1 MRSSRAPGVTV
12 SLVALTMSLLVAGC
26 ADRTEPTSESAASE
40 ATSESE
46 SADEPTETP
55 TSTAPTTPAT
65 VSSTPTS
72 AAPST
77 DAAAGP
83 AEPAALLLPP
93 GKVGKLNAEWR
104 WTTGNDSD
112 TEPERLV
119 ACHRAALSDVG
130 AQQVAV
136 REYTSDLDAN
146 TSAFHLVAAVPD
158 DKTGQR
164 LYAVLESWH
173 SDCARRLEAQK
184 RGDDG
189 VKVSDLERV
198 DTGADAAAT
207 YVVMQP
213 TATGAALIENV
224 GIARDGDVV
233 TVTVFKLEGEDFN
246 YPRGRTPAAVTL
258 RNAAA
263 MSGAR

>member
-1 MRSSRAPGVTV
+1 M
-12 SLVALTMSLLVAGC
+12 
-26 ADRTEPTSESAASE
+26 
-40 ATSESE
+40 
-46 SADEPTETP
+46 
-55 TSTAPTTPAT
+55 
-65 VSSTPTS
+65 
-72 AAPST
+72 
-77 DAAAGP
+77 
-83 AEPAALLLPP
+83 
-93 GKVGKLNAEWR
+93 
-104 WTTGNDSD
+104 
-112 TEPERLV
+112 

-146 TSAFHLVAAVPD
+146 TAAFHLVATVPD

-164 LYAVLESWH
+164 LHAVLESWH
-173 SDCARRLEAQK
+173 SDCARRLEAQQ